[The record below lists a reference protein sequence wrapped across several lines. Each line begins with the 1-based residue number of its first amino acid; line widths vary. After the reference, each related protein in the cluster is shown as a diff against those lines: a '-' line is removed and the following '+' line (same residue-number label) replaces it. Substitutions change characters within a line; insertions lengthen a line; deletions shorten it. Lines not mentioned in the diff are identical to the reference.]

1 MAQLCVRA
9 VAQEQ
14 ARGRI
19 GQQARPHRLERAA
32 QRQSVRYPSRGGGD
46 LAAAVSTKFAIE
58 DLHGTDRQTR
68 PESGDPNG
76 CPAASPLMRSKVR
89 AYSHQGHGPRADQQA
104 GYISATSDS
113 TPHLRTAAGPYIW
126 VEPSPSSIKAGRSGN
141 RPRGDRARSDC
152 DDGFPPPIWV
162 PNVSSSTRLR
172 SYG

>member
-1 MAQLCVRA
+1 MAQRCVRA
-9 VAQEQ
+9 IAQEQ

-76 CPAASPLMRSKVR
+76 CLAASPLMRSKVR
-89 AYSHQGHGPRADQQA
+89 AYSHQGHGPRADRQA
-104 GYISATSDS
+104 GYISATFDTTPSLANGSRSIHQGRLPS
-113 TPHLRTAAGPYIW
+113 TCIFEKSAAVGW
-126 VEPSPSSIKAGRSGN
+126 KAAVAWRV
-141 RPRGDRARSDC
+141 RRRDAPK
-152 DDGFPPPIWV
+152 
-162 PNVSSSTRLR
+162 T
-172 SYG
+172 

>member
-113 TPHLRTAAGPYIW
+113 TPSLANGSRSIHLG
-126 VEPSPSSIKAGRSGN
+126 
-141 RPRGDRARSDC
+141 
-152 DDGFPPPIWV
+152 
-162 PNVSSSTRLR
+162 RLR
-172 SYG
+172 SISLLNANGSDG